1 MKKPNIAA
9 LNAEDS
15 ANFWK
20 KKFKTCRNLL
30 QDLAQNADEDCPAE
44 YRTDHL
50 RTALTDSLEFLK
62 LNSDD
67 KHS

>member
-9 LNAEDS
+9 LNAQDS
-15 ANFWK
+15 ADFWK
-20 KKFKTCRNLL
+20 KKFKECRNLL
-30 QDLAQNADEDCPAE
+30 QNLAQNTDEDCPSE

-50 RTALTDSLEFLK
+50 RTALIDSFEFLK
-62 LNSDD
+62 LNPDD